1 MGDVTHRQSVEFFE
15 GQFRRQVQDREY
27 GLNPFETLAIEYLKG
42 EILDLGSGLGNL
54 SLEAGRRGHRVVA
67 VDASPTAVEHIN
79 ADARREGLSVE
90 AVQVN
95 IENWS
100 IDRPYDTIVAI
111 GLLMFFRR
119 EHALDLL
126 RAIQEHVRPGGHAI
140 VNVLI
145 EGTTY
150 MGMFDPNSH
159 YLFAQKE
166 LEECFSGWTILA
178 SRYDTFPAPGQTL
191 KEFSTV
197 IALRPSHRP

>member
-1 MGDVTHRQSVEFFE
+1 MGDATHRQSIEFFDA
-15 GQFRRQVQDREY
+15 QFRRQVQDREY
-27 GLNPFETLAIEYLKG
+27 LLNPFETLAIEYLQG
-42 EILDLGSGLGNL
+42 EVLDLGSGLGNL

-67 VDASPTAVEHIN
+67 VDASPTAVERIN
-79 ADARREGLSVE
+79 TDARREGLPVE
-90 AVQVN
+90 AIQVG

-100 IDRPYDTIVAI
+100 IDRMYDTIVAI

-119 EHALDLL
+119 EQALDLL

-150 MGMFDPNSH
+150 MGMFDPNSY
-159 YLFAQKE
+159 YLFARKE
-166 LEECFSGWTILA
+166 LEECFSGWTILC
-178 SRYDTFPAPGQTL
+178 SRYDTFPAAGQTQ

-197 IALRPSHRP
+197 IALRPSQRA